1 MVSIFKQIKI
11 IFGNIKKD
19 KLNNL
24 IIILF
29 VGVSVF
35 LMNFSLSI
43 FMHWKYINN
52 FVKDCGLYDNY
63 MYFGYPSKQVGDDP
77 EHGDF
82 QRRIWE
88 YEVSELERL
97 KSEGVIEGWYAT
109 AQGGAPLS
117 DDWENDRAPHIYYPK
132 ELAADLK
139 FPVSKGIWFDK
150 YDFEGADE
158 NVIPV
163 VVGSDMAHRF
173 KLGTKITL
181 PFSEKPEKEY
191 LVIGVL
197 QRDTYLLAAGA
208 SGTDMDINY
217 MFEQRND
224 AIIIIDDDTDD
235 IFWHGHA
242 IIKVPPENQQTV
254 LDTFGDYSRTFS
266 FKYMSDN
273 AYEINRRN
281 TEMFSVIFLL
291 MMLVCIVCVSS
302 GNLIST
308 IANKKRYATFFL
320 CGMDWNTSVITTVLE
335 SVLKLAIPGAVGYA
349 IFMHQYNEPV
359 SGLAIRITSA
369 NPIVTVVFLAAIF
382 LLTSLIPLVEIKR
395 TSPVKIIVDT

>member
-1 MVSIFKQIKI
+1 MKQLKI

-24 IIILF
+24 IMIAF
-29 VGVSVF
+29 VCASVF
-35 LMNFSLSI
+35 LMNVSLSF

-63 MYFGYPSKQVGDDP
+63 MYFGYPNKTKSNDP
-77 EHGDF
+77 DNFEINSDF
-82 QRRIWE
+82 NREIWE

-109 AQGGAPLS
+109 AQAGAPLS
-117 DDWENDRAPHIYYPK
+117 DDWENDRAEHIYYPK
-132 ELAADLK
+132 ELAVDLK

-173 KLGTKITL
+173 RLGTKITL
-181 PFSEKPEKEY
+181 PSSEHPEKDY

-197 QRDTYLLAAGA
+197 QRDSYLLTSGS
-208 SGTDMDINY
+208 SGTDMDTNY
-217 MFEQRND
+217 LFDQIND
-224 AIIIIDDDTDD
+224 AIIIIDEDPSV
-235 IFWHGHA
+235 ILWHGHA
-242 IIKVPPENQQTV
+242 VIKVSPENQQTV
-254 LDTFGDYSRTFS
+254 FDTFGDYSRTFT

-273 AYEINRRN
+273 AYEINRTN

-320 CGMDWNTSVITTVLE
+320 CGMDWKTSIVTTVLE
-335 SVLKLAIPGAVGYA
+335 SVLKLAVPGAVGYA
-349 IFMHQYNEPV
+349 IFMHWCNDPA
-359 SGLAIRITSA
+359 SGKAYRVTTA
-369 NPIVTVVFLAAIF
+369 NPIVTAVFLAAIF
-382 LLTSLIPLVEIKR
+382 LLTSLIPLIEIKR